1 MHCST
6 RVKRLTAGGGRGKEQ
21 SSEGLALLVRVL
33 VAGPTISV
41 MPATM
46 LPQMR
51 VPMEHRKGHEA
62 IWHRFHRHRQDHH
75 LEDDLGC
82 AIRSIA
88 S

>member
-21 SSEGLALLVRVL
+21 SSEVLALLVRVL

-51 VPMEHRKGHEA
+51 VPMEHGTAKDMKQSGTAFIDIARIIILKMILGA
-62 IWHRFHRHRQDHH
+62 RF
-75 LEDDLGC
+75 
-82 AIRSIA
+82 AP
-88 S
+88 